1 MRYLLS
7 LLLLFTPLAFTY
19 EFGDLEMDNI
29 CYLSVGKRYKNSN
42 TIMPLDVQ
50 IRNRGCKRNNIAII
64 SFDEMYRDGTIIP
77 YWCRFDRQIV
87 TSKGEGSMHITCVL
101 YDTESRLVLPQE

>member
-50 IRNRGCKRNNIAII
+50 IRKQGCKRNNIAII
-64 SFDEMYRDGTIIP
+64 SFDEIYRQWALVA

-87 TSKGEGSMHITCVL
+87 MMNRGSRNYVNCVL
-101 YDTESRLVLPQE
+101 YDTQSRLVLPQE